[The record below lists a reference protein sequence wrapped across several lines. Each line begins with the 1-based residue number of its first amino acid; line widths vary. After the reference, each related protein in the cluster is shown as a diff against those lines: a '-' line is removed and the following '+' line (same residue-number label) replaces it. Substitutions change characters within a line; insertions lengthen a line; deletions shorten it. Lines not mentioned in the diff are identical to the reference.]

1 MSWTIDYSSQANR
14 FLQKNPAQNEKLKKA
29 LIDFIK
35 KISGEVVAIDVKKM
49 KGVWQ
54 GYHRIRKGDIRIIF
68 SVNKPLKKIHVLLI
82 DHRGDVY
89 K

>member
-1 MSWTIDYSSQANR
+1 MSWTIDYSSQADK
-14 FLQKNPAQNEKLKKA
+14 FLQKNPAQKEKLKKA

-35 KISGEVVAIDVKKM
+35 KISGEVVTLDVKKM

-68 SVNKPLKKIHVLLI
+68 SVNKPLQKIHVHLI